1 MFLGHQNSK
10 QISTLIVN
18 NSNYLK
24 QLRFALLL
32 VVALTMTTVSWARK
46 NPNQNTGKIV
56 GRVIDAKTGETVIG
70 ANVAITGTTK
80 GSATDLDGNFSIR
93 QLKPR
98 TYSITI
104 SYISYAKKKIT
115 GIKVKS
121 GEATTV
127 NVSLQPKTVGLNE
140 VTVTA
145 QTNSSS
151 EAGLLSIQKKSVSVQ
166 DGISSDQISQIGDSN
181 VGEAMKRVTGVTVEN
196 GKDIYVRGLGNRY
209 SNIQLNGS
217 QMPSTNPNKKEVP
230 ADLLGSGLVNDIMV
244 QKTYTVDQ
252 MADFS
257 GGSVK
262 IKTKEF
268 PYERNFSVSYSSS
281 YNTVSTLS
289 SMFSSVGSPTD
300 FLGYDNGMRSLPT
313 FLKNQ
318 RAGTDNAAAFENALG
333 NNWNLNR
340 NRKSIPSQNISVSYA
355 NQFNQDKMPI
365 GVVSN
370 FSYKYNRKEEPNKIV
385 RFLQSYSSNTA
396 PDKQNFLTNYTKNT
410 GIEVANVSGMVNV
423 FFKPSSVTKFGVKN
437 LYSNSLNNTSTLVQ
451 GAYQN
456 GVTRQTVSDFDRRSI
471 ISTTFEGDTYFE
483 NFLSS
488 KLSGHISY
496 NRALHD
502 RPDRR
507 TTRYNK
513 VSNSGPQQYRFQQ
526 FGDNN
531 GHFFSTQKDNNYSGE
546 IKYHMK
552 PFSFLNVS
560 VGGNAMIKDRHFKA
574 RRISYRDQSSPF
586 LPTDLIYQSPDV
598 ILRPQ
603 NVEGVGPDSTGYL
616 ELTEKTQFNKDFY
629 NGHQNIYA
637 GYLNTDWKPI
647 NRLTI
652 GLGLR
657 MEQSTQTVG
666 VPDSLNGAYHQ
677 VANVDS
683 TDFLPAVN
691 VTYTLNSRSNI
702 RVAYSQTLARP
713 SFREISNFS
722 FADYQGGRRIYGNP
736 DLTQTNITN
745 YDLRFETYPK
755 GGQMFS
761 VGLFY
766 KHFKQPIELFYRL
779 VDANE
784 VFYKNA
790 PEANL
795 YGIEVEGRKNITD
808 RLKLVANA
816 TYIYSQTRM
825 DSSAVSRVA
834 HLKRP
839 MIGQSPYIV
848 NLSAFYAIPNWHLNC
863 SVSFN
868 TYGKRIVT
876 VGKKQQQFDEY
887 EQPFHKLGAKIDYT
901 IGRYY
906 LSLEADNLLNDVHED
921 KMGPVT
927 TYKYK
932 PGMTFQLGVTMR
944 L

>member
-1 MFLGHQNSK
+1 MKL
-10 QISTLIVN
+10 
-18 NSNYLK
+18 SNYLK
-24 QLRFALLL
+24 QLRTAFLL
-32 VVALTMTTVSWARK
+32 VVALSLTTISRAQQ
-46 NPNQNTGKIV
+46 PTDQNTGKIV
-56 GRVIDAKTGETVIG
+56 GQIVDAKTGETVIG

-80 GSATDLDGNFSIR
+80 GAATDLDGKFAIR
-93 QLKPR
+93 DLAPG
-98 TYSITI
+98 TYSITV
-104 SYISYAKKKIT
+104 SYISYAKKNIT

-121 GEATTV
+121 GKATTV
-127 NVSLQPKTVGLNE
+127 NISLAPETVGLDE

-145 QTNSSS
+145 EANSSS
-151 EAGLLSIQKKSVSVQ
+151 EAGLLSIQKKSISVQ
-166 DGISSDQISQIGDSN
+166 DGIASEQISKIGDSN

-209 SNIQLNGS
+209 SNIQLNGA
-217 QMPSTNPNKKEVP
+217 QMPSTDPNKKEVP
-230 ADLLGSGLVNDIMV
+230 TDLLGTGLVSDIMV

-252 MADFS
+252 MAEFS

-268 PYERNFSVSYSSS
+268 PYDRNFSISYSSS
-281 YNTVSTLS
+281 YNTVSTLGS
-289 SMFSSVGSPTD
+289 TISSVGSGTD
-300 FLGYDNGMRSLPT
+300 FLGYDNGMRSFPSA
-313 FLKNQ
+313 LKNQ
-318 RAGTDNAAAFENALG
+318 RIGTDNAATFENALS
-333 NNWNLNR
+333 NNWNLNK
-340 NRKSIPSQNISVSYA
+340 NRKALPSQSVSVSYA

-370 FSYKYNRKEEPNKIV
+370 FSYKYDRKEKPGEIE
-385 RFLQSYSSNTA
+385 RFMQSYDSTRS
-396 PDKQNFLTNYTKNT
+396 PDKQNFLTDYTKNS
-410 GIEVANVSGMVNV
+410 GVEVANLSGMLNV
-423 FFKPSSVTKFGVKN
+423 FVKPSSVTKFGVKN
-437 LYSNSLNNTSTLVQ
+437 LYSNSLNNTATRVQ

-456 GVTRQTVSDFDRRSI
+456 GITRTTVADFDRRSI
-471 ISTTFEGDTYFE
+471 ISTTFEGNTYFE

-488 KLSGHISY
+488 KLSGHLSY

-546 IKYHMK
+546 MKYELK

-560 VGGNAMIKDRHFKA
+560 VGGNAMVKNRHFKA
-574 RRISYRDQSSPF
+574 RRISYRDQSQPF
-586 LPTDLIYQSPDV
+586 LPNDLAYQSPDV
-598 ILRPQ
+598 ILQDQ
-603 NVEGVGPDSTGYL
+603 NVEGIGPDSTGYL
-616 ELTEKTQFNKDFY
+616 ELTEKTQFNQDFY
-629 NGHQNIYA
+629 NGHQTIYA
-637 GYLNTDWKPI
+637 GYINTNWKPTDK
-647 NRLTI
+647 LTI

-657 MEQSTQTVG
+657 LEQSNQKVE

-677 VANVDS
+677 VAKLDS

-691 VTYTLNSRSNI
+691 VTYALGPRTNI
-702 RVAYSQTLARP
+702 RAAYSQTLARP
-713 SFREISNFS
+713 SFREISKFN
-722 FADYQGGRRIYGNP
+722 FADYQGGRRVYGNP

-745 YDLRFETYPK
+745 YDLRFETYPQ

-784 VFYKNA
+784 VFYQNA

-808 RLKLVANA
+808 HLKLVANA

-839 MIGQSPYIV
+839 MIGQSPYVV
-848 NLSAFYAIPNWHLNC
+848 NLSAFYTIPDWNLNC
-863 SVSFN
+863 SLSFN

-876 VGKKQQQFDEY
+876 VGKNQQQFDEY

-901 IGRYY
+901 LGRYY
-906 LSLEADNLLNDVHED
+906 LSFEAENLLNDVHEY

-932 PGMTFQLGVTMR
+932 PGMTFQLGLTMQ

>member
-1 MFLGHQNSK
+1 LRNSF
-10 QISTLIVN
+10 
-18 NSNYLK
+18 YLK
-24 QLRFALLL
+24 QLRFSLLL
-32 VVALTMTTVSWARK
+32 AVALSLTNVSWAQQDPGR
-46 NPNQNTGKIV
+46 NTGKIV
-56 GRVIDAKTGETVIG
+56 GKIVDAGTGETVIG

-80 GSATDLDGNFSIR
+80 GAATDIDGKYAIR
-93 QLKPR
+93 GLNPG
-98 TYSITI
+98 TYSITV
-104 SYISYAKKKIT
+104 SYISYAKKNIT
-115 GIKVKS
+115 GIEVKA

-127 NVSLQPKTVGLNE
+127 NVSLQPKTVGLGE

-145 QTNSSS
+145 QENRSD
-151 EAGLLSIQKKSVSVQ
+151 EAGLLAIQKRSVSVE
-166 DGISSDQISQIGDSN
+166 DGIASEQISKIGDSN

-217 QMPSTNPNKKEVP
+217 QMPSTDPNKKEVP
-230 ADLLGSGLVNDIMV
+230 TDLLGTGLVSDVMV
-244 QKTYTVDQ
+244 QKTYTTDQ
-252 MADFS
+252 MAEFS

-268 PYERNFSVSYSSS
+268 PYERNFSISYSTS
-281 YNTVSTLS
+281 YNTVSTLGSMLS
-289 SMFSSVGSPTD
+289 SGGSPTD
-300 FLGYDNGMRSLPT
+300 FLGYDNGMRDLPSV
-313 FLKNQ
+313 LNNQ
-318 RAGTDNAAAFENALG
+318 RAGTDNAAAFEQSLSNKWDLSRSRQAL
-333 NNWNLNR
+333 
-340 NRKSIPSQNISVSYA
+340 PSQNISVSYA

-370 FSYKYNRKEEPNKIV
+370 FSYKYNRKEEPNKLD
-385 RFLQSYSSNTA
+385 RFMQSYTSDKS
-396 PDKQNFLTNYTKNT
+396 PDNQNFLTNYTKNS
-410 GIEVANVSGMVNV
+410 GMEVANLSGMLNV
-423 FFKPSSVTKFGVKN
+423 FVKPSSVTKFGLKN
-437 LYSNSLNNTSTLVQ
+437 LYSNSLNNTATIVQ
-451 GAYQN
+451 GPYQN
-456 GVTRQTVSDFDRRSI
+456 GITRQTVSDFDRRSI
-471 ISTTFEGDTYFE
+471 ISTTFEGDAYFK

-488 KLSGHISY
+488 ELSGHISY
-496 NRALHD
+496 NRALHS

-513 VSNSGPQQYRFQQ
+513 VSNSGPNQYRFQQ

-531 GHFFSTQKDNNYSGE
+531 GHFFSNQKDNNYSGE
-546 IKYHMK
+546 IKYELN
-552 PFSFLNVS
+552 PFYFLNVS
-560 VGGNAMIKDRHFKA
+560 VGGNAMIKDRHFQA
-574 RRISYRDQSSPF
+574 RRISYRDQIPPF
-586 LPTDLIYQSPDV
+586 LPNELIYQSPNV
-598 ILRPQ
+598 ILNPQ

-616 ELTEKTQFNKDFY
+616 ELTEKTQFNQDFY

-637 GYLNTDWKPI
+637 GYLNTNWKPI

-657 MEQSTQTVG
+657 MEQSTQTVK
-666 VPDSLNGAYHQ
+666 VPDSLNGAYNQ
-677 VANVDS
+677 VAKKDNK
-683 TDFLPAVN
+683 DFFPAIN
-691 VTYTLNSRSNI
+691 LTYALNSRTNI
-702 RVAYSQTLARP
+702 RAAYSQTLARP

-722 FADYQGGRRIYGNP
+722 FADYQGGRRVYGNP

-755 GGQMFS
+755 GGQLFS

-766 KHFKQPIELFYRL
+766 KHFKNPIELFYRL

-784 VFYKNA
+784 VFYNNA

-795 YGIEVEGRKNITD
+795 YGVEVEGRKNITY

-825 DSSAVSRVA
+825 DSNAVSRVA

-839 MIGQSPYIV
+839 MTGQSPYVV
-848 NLSAFYAIPNWHLNC
+848 NLSAFYAIPDWHMNC
-863 SVSFN
+863 SLSFN
-868 TYGKRIVT
+868 TYGKRIIT

-887 EQPFHKLGAKIDYT
+887 EQPFHKLGAKIDYAL
-901 IGRYY
+901 GRYN
-906 LSLEADNLLNDVHED
+906 LSLEANNLLNDVHEY

-932 PGMTFQLGVTMR
+932 PGMTFKLGVTMS

>member
-1 MFLGHQNSK
+1 MKYSNLFK
-10 QISTLIVN
+10 QFRVA
-18 NSNYLK
+18 
-24 QLRFALLL
+24 FLL
-32 VVALTMTTVSWARK
+32 VVVQSITTVSWARQAPGK
-46 NPNQNTGKIV
+46 TNGKIV
-56 GRVIDAKTGETVIG
+56 GQVLDAKTGETVIG

-80 GSATDLDGNFSIR
+80 GAATDIDGKFAIR
-93 QLKPR
+93 GLKSG

-115 GIKVKS
+115 GIEVS
-121 GEATTV
+121 AGEVTTV
-127 NVSLQPKTVGLNE
+127 NVSLERKTVGLDE

-145 QTNSSS
+145 QANSSS

-166 DGISSDQISQIGDSN
+166 DGIASAQISKIGDSN

-196 GKDIYVRGLGNRY
+196 GKNIYVRGLGNRY
-209 SNIQLNGS
+209 SNIQLNGA
-217 QMPSTNPNKKEVP
+217 QMPSTDPNKKEVP
-230 ADLLGSGLVNDIMV
+230 TDLLGSGLVSDIMV

-252 MADFS
+252 LAEFS

-268 PYERNFSVSYSSS
+268 PYERNFSISYSSS
-281 YNTVSTLS
+281 YNTVSTLGS
-289 SMFSSVGSPTD
+289 TLSGVGSATD
-300 FLGYDNGMRSLPT
+300 FLGFDNGMRSLPSV
-313 FLKNQ
+313 LKNQ
-318 RAGTDNAAAFENALG
+318 RAGTDNAAAFENALS
-333 NNWNLNR
+333 NNWDLNK
-340 NRKSIPSQNISVSYA
+340 NRQALPSQNISVSYA

-370 FSYKYNRKEEPNKIV
+370 FSYKYDRKDEPNKIE
-385 RFLQSYSSNTA
+385 RFMQSYDSTRS
-396 PDKQNFLTNYTKNT
+396 PDRQNFLTNYTKKS
-410 GIEVANVSGMVNV
+410 GVEVADVSGMLNV
-423 FFKPSSVTKFGVKN
+423 FVKPSSVTKFGLKN
-437 LYSNSLNNTSTLVQ
+437 LYSNSLNNTATVVQ

-483 NFLSS
+483 DFLSS

-496 NRALHD
+496 NRALHV

-531 GHFFSTQKDNNYSGE
+531 GHFFSNQKDNNYSGE
-546 IKYHMK
+546 IKYELK

-560 VGGNAMIKDRHFKA
+560 VGGNVMIKDRHFQA
-574 RRISYRDQSSPF
+574 RRISYRDQTSPF
-586 LPTDLIYQSPDV
+586 LPSDLTYQSPDV

-616 ELTEKTQFNKDFY
+616 ELTEKTQFNQDFY
-629 NGHQNIYA
+629 NGHQNIYGA
-637 GYLNTDWKPI
+637 YLNTNWKPI
-647 NRLTI
+647 DKLTI
-652 GLGLR
+652 GFGLR
-657 MEQSTQTVG
+657 MEQSTQKVE

-677 VANVDS
+677 VAKVDS
-683 TDFLPAVN
+683 TELLPAVN
-691 VTYTLNSRSNI
+691 VTYALNSRTNI
-702 RVAYSQTLARP
+702 RAAYSQTLARP

-722 FADYQGGRRIYGNP
+722 FADYQGGRRVYGNP
-736 DLTQTNITN
+736 NLTQTNITN

-784 VFYKNA
+784 VFYQNA

-816 TYIYSQTRM
+816 TYIYSRTRM

-839 MIGQSPYIV
+839 MIGQSPYII
-848 NLSAFYAIPNWHLNC
+848 NLSAFYAIPDWHLDC
-863 SVSFN
+863 SMSFN

-876 VGKKQQQFDEY
+876 VGKNQQQFDEY

-901 IGRYY
+901 LGRYY
-906 LSLEADNLLNDVHED
+906 LSLEADNLLNDVREY

-927 TYKYK
+927 TYKYE
-932 PGMTFQLGVTMR
+932 PGMTFKLGVTMR

>member
-1 MFLGHQNSK
+1 MEYLNFFK
-10 QISTLIVN
+10 QIRVFPLLFI
-18 NSNYLK
+18 
-24 QLRFALLL
+24 ALS
-32 VVALTMTTVSWARK
+32 LTMIGRAQP
-46 NPNQNTGKIV
+46 NPSQNTGKIAGQV
-56 GRVIDAKTGETVIG
+56 VDAKTGETVIG

-80 GSATDLDGNFSIR
+80 GAATDLDGKFSIR
-93 QLKPR
+93 GLKPGI
-98 TYSITI
+98 YSITV

-115 GIKVKS
+115 GI
-121 GEATTV
+121 EV
-127 NVSLQPKTVGLNE
+127 NPGRAAMVNISLEPKTVGLDE

-145 QTNSSS
+145 QANSSS
-151 EAGLLSIQKKSVSVQ
+151 EAGLLSIQRKSVPMQ
-166 DGISSDQISQIGDSN
+166 DGIASEQISKIGDSN

-209 SNIQLNGS
+209 SNIQLNGA
-217 QMPSTNPNKKEVP
+217 QMPSTDPNKKEVP
-230 ADLLGSGLVNDIMV
+230 TDLLGTGLVNDIMV

-252 MADFS
+252 MAEFS

-268 PYERNFSVSYSSS
+268 PYDRNFTVSYSSS
-281 YNTVSTLS
+281 YNTVSTLGS
-289 SMFSSVGSPTD
+289 TLSSVGSSTD
-300 FLGYDNGMRSLPT
+300 FIGYDNGMRSLPSV
-313 FLKNQ
+313 LKNQ
-318 RAGTDNAAAFENALG
+318 RIGTDNAATFENALS

-340 NRKSIPSQNISVSYA
+340 NRHALPSQNISLSYA
-355 NQFNQDKMPI
+355 NQLNQDKMPI
-365 GVVSN
+365 GVVGN
-370 FSYKYNRKEEPNKIV
+370 FSYKYNRKEEPNKIE
-385 RFLQSYSSNTA
+385 RFMQGYNSDQS
-396 PDKQNFLTNYTKNT
+396 PDKQNFLTNYTKNS
-410 GIEVANVSGMVNV
+410 GVEVADVSGMVNV
-423 FFKPSSVTKFGVKN
+423 FVKPSPVTKFGIKN
-437 LYSNSLNNTSTLVQ
+437 LYSNSLNNTATIVQ
-451 GAYQN
+451 GQYQN

-471 ISTTFEGDTYFE
+471 ISSTLEGDTYFE

-488 KLSGHISY
+488 KLFGHLSY
-496 NRALHD
+496 NRAVHD

-513 VSNSGPQQYRFQQ
+513 VRNSGPQQYRFQQ

-546 IKYHMK
+546 IKYEMK
-552 PFSFLNVS
+552 PFNFLNVA

-574 RRISYRDQSSPF
+574 RRISYRDQTSPF
-586 LPTDLIYQSPDV
+586 LPNDLVFKSPDV
-598 ILRPQ
+598 ILRAQ
-603 NVEGVGPDSTGYL
+603 NIEGVGPDSTGYL
-616 ELTEKTQFNKDFY
+616 ELTEKTQFNQDFY

-637 GYLNTDWKPI
+637 GYINMDWKPI
-647 NRLTI
+647 DRLTI

-657 MEQSTQTVG
+657 LEQSNQKVE

-677 VANVDS
+677 VSKVDS
-683 TDFLPAVN
+683 TDLLPAVN
-691 VTYTLNSRSNI
+691 VTYALNSRTNI
-702 RVAYSQTLARP
+702 RAAYSQTLARP

-722 FADYQGGRRIYGNP
+722 FADYQGGRRVYGNP

-745 YDLRFETYPK
+745 YDLRFETYPQ
-755 GGQMFS
+755 GGQLFS

-766 KHFKQPIELFYRL
+766 KHFKQPIELFYRI

-784 VFYKNA
+784 VFYQNA

-795 YGIEVEGRKNITD
+795 YGVEVEGRKNITD
-808 RLKLVANA
+808 RLKLIANG

-825 DSSAVSRVA
+825 DSSSVSRVA
-834 HLKRP
+834 HLERP
-839 MIGQSPYIV
+839 MIGQSPYVV
-848 NLSAFYAIPNWHLNC
+848 NLSAFYTVPDWHMNFSL
-863 SVSFN
+863 SFN

-887 EQPFHKLGAKIDYT
+887 EQPFQKLGAKIDYT
-901 IGRYY
+901 MGRYY
-906 LSLEADNLLNDVHED
+906 LSLEVDNLLNDVHEY

-932 PGMTFQLGVTMR
+932 PGMIFNLGLTMR